1 MDRRRKEIDENQS
14 QRRSLEQEVH
24 DLREKKVKQHW
35 HDTFWLALVGGDK
48 GGEGSHSLKLVL
60 TGS

>member
-24 DLREKKVKQHW
+24 DLREKKVKQHL
-35 HDTFWLALVGGDK
+35 HDTWLALVGGDK